1 MFHINHLI
9 KKHMNGSAKNKL
21 IQLQQALNVLEK
33 VIDQCSWAS
42 DFTDYRD
49 ISEQMDS
56 VLESVDTA
64 KEQIQRYIDDLEN
77 QLEEFNE
84 KHEEFLMENEVK
96 V

>member
-1 MFHINHLI
+1 MNEAA
-9 KKHMNGSAKNKL
+9 KKKL
-21 IQLQQALNVLEK
+21 EQLQQAVSVLDK

-42 DFTDYRD
+42 DMTDYPD

-56 VLESVDTA
+56 VLDVVDNAKGEIESLIT
-64 KEQIQRYIDDLEN
+64 DLEY
-77 QLEEFNE
+77 QMEEFQE